1 MQLFMDSTRLGM
13 ELTNLSVIYISPPQ
27 ISVTQININYPLL
40 VNKLSNMEGRDKKYV
55 YLWRFPVHLILI
67 RNTLTDFLSFLI

>member
-1 MQLFMDSTRLGM
+1 MDSTRLGK

-27 ISVTQININYPLL
+27 ISVTQINISNNYPLL

-55 YLWRFPVHLILI
+55 YLWRFPVHLVLI